1 MRQRYSGPPTSTDV
15 HPIAQPEATSP
26 ELIMRITTALVSRE
40 VSQPKPMRVDIGDRV
55 VVGERDTD
63 WPAFVFVTS
72 DTGSGRVPLRYL
84 SRARPVAVV
93 NTPYDTSE
101 LPTREGDVIEVVRE
115 DRASGWLWCRSLEG
129 RQGWVPATTLVD

>member
-1 MRQRYSGPPTSTDV
+1 
-15 HPIAQPEATSP
+15 
-26 ELIMRITTALVSRE
+26 MRITTALVSRE
-40 VSQPKPMRVDIGDRV
+40 VSQPHPMRVDIGDRV
-55 VVGERDTD
+55 VVGERDSD

-72 DTGSGRVPLRYL
+72 DSGRGRVPLRYL

-101 LPTREGDVIEVVRE
+101 LPLNEGDVIEVVRE
-115 DRASGWLWCRSLEG
+115 DRASGWLWCRSLDG